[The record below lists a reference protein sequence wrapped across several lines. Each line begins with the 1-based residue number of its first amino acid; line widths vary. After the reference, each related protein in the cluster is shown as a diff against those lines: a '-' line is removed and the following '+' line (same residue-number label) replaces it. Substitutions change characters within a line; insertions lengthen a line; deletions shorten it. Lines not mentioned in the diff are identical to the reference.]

1 MSSTPSKAKLGAAG
15 GLILLGLILLI
26 VGLLSGGSVKLHGFT
41 NGQQVDAKDSGFSVF
56 SNDQAARSAVTCT
69 ATVNGEQKTLLRPAE
84 DFSVEADGTKYWEI
98 ARSTDDM
105 KAGAYPVSCE
115 GKDGISTFVGPKEG
129 KAGNGALRMLGLV
142 LGPILLLAGLALL
155 AISLMKKKPATA
167 GGYDQQGQGYGQ
179 QAYGQQAGAY
189 NQQGYG
195 QQQGYGDQSYG
206 QQGGYY
212 NQQGYG
218 QGYGDQSYGQQGGYN
233 QQGYGDQSYGQ
244 QGGYNQQGYGQ
255 GYGDQSYGQG
265 YQQGYG
271 DQSYGQQG
279 GYNQQ
284 GYGQQGY
291 GDQQAQPASQDHD
304 APTQAVRPVEGDNV
318 HEQPTTA
325 TPVQDDQQQGG
336 QSGGSSS
343 WQPGDQGKGN
353 S

>member
-56 SNDQAARSAVTCT
+56 SNDQTARSAVSCT
-69 ATVNGEQKTLLRPAE
+69 ATVNGEQKTLLRPSE

-206 QQGGYY
+206 QQGGY

-218 QGYGDQSYGQQGGYN
+218 
-233 QQGYGDQSYGQ
+233 QGYGDQSYGQ

-255 GYGDQSYGQG
+255 GYGDQSYGQ
-265 YQQGYG
+265 
-271 DQSYGQQG
+271 QG

-284 GYGQQGY
+284 GYGEQSYGQQGY
-291 GDQQAQPASQDHD
+291 GDQQAQPTGQDHD

>member
-56 SNDQAARSAVTCT
+56 SNDQTARSAVSCT
-69 ATVNGEQKTLLRPAE
+69 ATVNGEQKTLLRPSE

-206 QQGGYY
+206 QQGGY

-218 QGYGDQSYGQQGGYN
+218 EQS
-233 QQGYGDQSYGQ
+233 
-244 QGGYNQQGYGQ
+244 
-255 GYGDQSYGQG
+255 
-265 YQQGYG
+265 
-271 DQSYGQQG
+271 
-279 GYNQQ
+279 
-284 GYGQQGY
+284 YGQQGY
-291 GDQQAQPASQDHD
+291 GDQQAQPTGQDHD

-353 S
+353 SFLSSLHPWS